1 MTEEVDNTST
11 GDSAG
16 QPQGDVERLAE
27 QLLDRADADQA
38 QLLGPDGLLT
48 QLTQR
53 VLNRALDAE
62 LAEHLGYEKGDPT
75 GRGSGNNRN
84 GSTDKTVLTDM
95 TVLTDIGAVP
105 VTVPRD
111 RNGSFEPRI
120 VPKHARRLAGFN
132 EQVLSLYARGMSVR
146 DIRAHLAQL
155 YGVEVSGDLISKVTD
170 AVAEEITA
178 WQNRPLDP
186 VWPILY
192 IPRNINSPVGEDPQ
206 RQRRQPAGLPGR
218 GCRPGRLQARAR
230 AVDRTQPG
238 RGRQVLDEH
247 PGRAQEPRRD
257 RCPDRLPCRSR
268 DEPDGP
274 AGRDHR
280 HLATNHSADLL
291 CAPDARQPAVRVHA
305 KQGKDYP
312 QLVPALKAIYTAPTE
327 AAAEQALA
335 EFEQSPLGQR
345 YPAIGRTWRAAWP
358 EFTPFLTFPPELR
371 KVVYSTNLIESIN
384 ARLRKVT
391 RNRGHFPTEQAA
403 IKVLWLAI
411 RHLIEPR
418 AGDRNQVAPGW
429 KSALNALT
437 LYFGDRIIIR

>member
-1 MTEEVDNTST
+1 MTEEVDDT
-11 GDSAG
+11 GTGHSSG
-16 QPQGDVERLAE
+16 QPREDVERLAE

-62 LAEHLGYEKGDPT
+62 LAEHLGYEKGDPA

-84 GSTDKTVLTDM
+84 GSTDKTVLTD
-95 TVLTDIGAVP
+95 IGACRSRYP
-105 VTVPRD
+105 GIATAASTHRWCPSTPAGWL
-111 RNGSFEPRI
+111 GSTSRCS
-120 VPKHARRLAGFN
+120 
-132 EQVLSLYARGMSVR
+132 SLYARGMSVR

-178 WQNRPLDP
+178 WQSRPLDP
-186 VWPILY
+186 IWPILY
-192 IPRNINSPVGEDPQ
+192 IDALWVKIRNGQVTNRPVYLAVGVDLDGCKHVLGLWIGPSEGEGARYWMSVLAELRNRGVADVLI
-206 RQRRQPAGLPGR
+206 ACCDGLKGLPDAITATWPQTTVQT
-218 GCRPGRLQARAR
+218 CCVHLMRASLR
-230 AVDRTQPG
+230 FA
-238 RGRQVLDEH
+238 
-247 PGRAQEPRRD
+247 
-257 RCPDRLPCRSR
+257 S
-268 DEPDGP
+268 
-274 AGRDHR
+274 
-280 HLATNHSADLL
+280 
-291 CAPDARQPAVRVHA
+291 
-305 KQGKDYP
+305 KKDYP
-312 QLVPALKAIYTAPTE
+312 QLVPALKAIYTAPTQ

-335 EFEQSPLGQR
+335 EFEQSPLGQH
-345 YPAIGRTWRAAWP
+345 YPAIGRTWRAAWAD
-358 EFTPFLTFPPELR
+358 FTPFLAFPPELR

-411 RHLIEPR
+411 RHLIEPK

-429 KSALNALT
+429 KRALNALT